1 MNSIRG
7 ESRESGSYIR
17 VIPNEECTLA
27 QGGMEIEAG

>member
-7 ESRESGSYIR
+7 ESRESGSFMR
-17 VIPNEECTLA
+17 VIPNKECTLA